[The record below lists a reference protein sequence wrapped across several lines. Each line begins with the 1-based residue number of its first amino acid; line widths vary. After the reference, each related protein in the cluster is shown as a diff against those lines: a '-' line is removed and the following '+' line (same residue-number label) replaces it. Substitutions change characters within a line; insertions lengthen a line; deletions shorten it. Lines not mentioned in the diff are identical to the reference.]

1 MSANAWLEVRRRSL
15 AMLPPGAPSGLSRE
29 EALEL
34 IAELQRLRT
43 ALDESPGRPD
53 EHVRALRRHPSG
65 GGAPEG

>member
-1 MSANAWLEVRRRSL
+1 VAVNAWLEVRRRSL

-43 ALDESPGRPD
+43 ALDASADSRD
-53 EHVRALRRHPSG
+53 EQARAVGRHPSG
-65 GGAPEG
+65 GGSPGR